1 MSSLDWSLLVNYF
14 MRFRGEADKVG
25 FYTEELNKMEQ
36 SLLDMRPIK
45 GLEFKDVIDRGEDKK
60 CAYLT

>member
-36 SLLDMRPIK
+36 SLLEMCPIK
-45 GLEFKDVIDRGEDKK
+45 GLEFKDVMDRGDDRD
-60 CAYLT
+60 ARI